1 MMEQEIQIFK
11 NEQFGEIR
19 TMLDEKGEPLF
30 VGMDVAK
37 VLGYS
42 NYRDAIRKHVD
53 NEDKGVAKCDTLGG
67 TQNLTVIN
75 ESGL

>member
-1 MMEQEIQIFK
+1 MEQEIQIFK

-53 NEDKGVAKCDTLGG
+53 NEDKDGVAIRDAIGRD
-67 TQNLTVIN
+67 
-75 ESGL
+75 

>member
-1 MMEQEIQIFK
+1 MEQEIQIFK

-30 VGMDVAK
+30 VGMDAAK

-42 NYRDAIRKHVD
+42 NYRAAIR
-53 NEDKGVAKCDTLGG
+53 
-67 TQNLTVIN
+67 
-75 ESGL
+75 